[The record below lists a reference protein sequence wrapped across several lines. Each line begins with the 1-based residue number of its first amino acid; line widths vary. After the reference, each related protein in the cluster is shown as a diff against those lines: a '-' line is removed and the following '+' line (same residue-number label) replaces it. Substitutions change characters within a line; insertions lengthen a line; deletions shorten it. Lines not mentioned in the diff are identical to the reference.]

1 MYWTPVGSSKAGT
14 VLGAVTALFWTVL
27 GFLLGAMPFSF
38 WLGRLF
44 LKTDVR
50 RYGDGNPGALNAWRT
65 GGWRLGVP
73 ALLLDFLKGAVPVG
87 LAHFSFGV
95 SGWGLVPVALAPVLG
110 HAFSPFLRFRGGKAL
125 AATFGIWAGLTLWE
139 GPTLLGLFSGAFF
152 LPQIADAWSSIL
164 GMLCFLAYLL
174 LRQADS
180 TTLVIWAGN
189 MLILLWKQRRDLRQ
203 PIRPRPWVT
212 NLLRRGR

>member
-1 MYWTPVGSSKAGT
+1 MKV
-14 VLGAVTALFWTVL
+14 VFWTVL
-27 GFLLGAMPFSF
+27 GFVLGSMPFSF
-38 WLGRLF
+38 WLGRL
-44 LKTDVR
+44 LLHTDIR
-50 RYGDGNPGALNAWRT
+50 RYGDGNPGALNAWRA
-65 GGWRLGVP
+65 GGWRVGVP

-87 LAHFSFGV
+87 LARFRFGV

-139 GPTLLGLFSGAFF
+139 GPTLLGLLSGLFF
-152 LPQIADAWSSIL
+152 LPQTADAWSSIL

-180 TTLVIWAGN
+180 ATLVIWIGN
-189 MLILLWKQRRDLRQ
+189 ILILLWKQRRDLRQ
-203 PIRPRPWVT
+203 PIRPRPWVS